1 MLDGAGIKMLIN
13 GFMETLFM
21 IGFSALFSYVIGLPL
36 GILLFT
42 VNKDGIMENKGLYR
56 VLDVIVNILRSIPFL
71 ILLLLVMPITKM
83 IVGKTYGVGGTVV
96 PLIVA
101 AAPFIA
107 RMVEASLNEVP
118 KGVIEAAMSMGLGNF
133 QIIMK
138 VLLVEARSSLLVGVT
153 IAMATILG
161 YSAMAGAVGGG
172 GLGDIAIQ
180 YGYYR
185 GEVLIMYV
193 CIIILIIMVQI
204 LQGLGMLIAKMLD
217 KR

>member
-1 MLDGAGIKMLIN
+1 MPDRAGIDMLIN

-21 IGFSALFSYVIGLPL
+21 VGFSTLFSYILGLPL
-36 GILLFT
+36 GILLFSSGK
-42 VNKDGIMENKGLYR
+42 NGIMEKLGLYR
-56 VLDVIVNILRSIPFL
+56 ILDIIVNIFRSIPFL
-71 ILLLLVMPITKM
+71 ILLLLVMPLTKL
-83 IVGKTYGVGGTVV
+83 IVGKTYGVAGTVV

-101 AAPFIA
+101 ATPFIA

-118 KGVIEAAMSMGLGNF
+118 KGVIEAATGMGLSNY
-133 QIIMK
+133 QIITK
-138 VLLVEARSSLLVGVT
+138 VVLVEARSSLLVGVT
-153 IAMATILG
+153 IATATILG

-185 GEVLIMYV
+185 GEESIMYI
-193 CIIILIIMVQI
+193 CIAVLIIMVQI
-204 LQGLGMLIAKMLD
+204 LQGMGMLIAKTLD

>member
-71 ILLLLVMPITKM
+71 ILLLLVMPMTKM

-118 KGVIEAAMSMGLGNF
+118 KGVIEAAMSMGLSNF

>member
-1 MLDGAGIKMLIN
+1 MLDGAAIKMLMN

-71 ILLLLVMPITKM
+71 ILLLLVMPMTKI

-118 KGVIEAAMSMGLGNF
+118 KGVIEAAMSMGLSNF
-133 QIIMK
+133 QIITK